1 MSFFGKILQ
10 GSLELALTKLPI
22 KLYIFSTITLSL
34 VFSAIDE
41 RMYIYMYMYVQCMYM
56 YWQC

>member
-22 KLYIFSTITLSL
+22 KLYIFSPITLSL
-34 VFSAIDE
+34 VFSTIDE
-41 RMYIYMYMYVQCMYM
+41 RMYIYMYMYM
-56 YWQC
+56 